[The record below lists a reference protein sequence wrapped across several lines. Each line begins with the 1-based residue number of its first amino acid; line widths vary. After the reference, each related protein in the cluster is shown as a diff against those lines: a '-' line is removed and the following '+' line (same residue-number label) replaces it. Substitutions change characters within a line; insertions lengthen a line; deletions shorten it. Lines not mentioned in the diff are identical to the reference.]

1 MNFGGRFLAGSSV
14 SKAATQYK
22 GHTGPT
28 PIAQRWH
35 KTMIEDGLTN
45 PSQGPHSELYQGMV
59 PANVPNRNGLER
71 LLEMCATV
79 QKQEMLIQRL

>member
-22 GHTGPT
+22 GHIGPT

-35 KTMIEDGLTN
+35 EMMIEDGLTN
-45 PSQGPHSELYQGMV
+45 PSQGPYSELYQGIV
-59 PANVPNRNGLER
+59 PADAPNQ
-71 LLEMCATV
+71 TV
-79 QKQEMLIQRL
+79 WNDSQKCELRFRDRKC

>member
-1 MNFGGRFLAGSSV
+1 
-14 SKAATQYK
+14 
-22 GHTGPT
+22 
-28 PIAQRWH
+28 
-35 KTMIEDGLTN
+35 MIEDGLTN